1 MGRPNGVIFMATT
14 VDDPRSGVG
23 AKCVVRMGD
32 GFGELGVDQEE
43 LLVLGASRFD
53 PNQLLDLTWRSEF

>member
-1 MGRPNGVIFMATT
+1 MATT

-53 PNQLLDLTWRSEF
+53 PNQLLALTWRSEF